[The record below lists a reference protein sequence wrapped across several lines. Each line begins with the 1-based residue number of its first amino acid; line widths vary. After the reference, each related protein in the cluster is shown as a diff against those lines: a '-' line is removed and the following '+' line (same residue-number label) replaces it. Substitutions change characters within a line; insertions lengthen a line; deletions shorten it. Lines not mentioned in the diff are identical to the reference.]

1 MRIILIYHTYFLVW
15 NSPSCVSFCLFCSV
29 YGCNFN
35 LCSFELSK
43 ASYRNINLE
52 SNQQITIKEYQ
63 KKHKLANFKPKYKYD
78 ISKEFS
84 QPVQQ
89 DYDMFKLISYKNLL
103 HKRQKDNFFV
113 GRKLW
118 KFTKPI
124 KKLRLIKIFCTLLD
138 ETYIDYILKKN
149 CKTRGGIFRRA

>member
-1 MRIILIYHTYFLVW
+1 MV
-15 NSPSCVSFCLFCSV
+15 
-29 YGCNFN
+29 NF
-35 LCSFELSK
+35 
-43 ASYRNINLE
+43 
-52 SNQQITIKEYQ
+52 QQK
-63 KKHKLANFKPKYKYD
+63 NKYY

-89 DYDMFKLISYKNLL
+89 DYDMFKFISYKNLL

-124 KKLRLIKIFCTLLD
+124 KKLRLIKIFCTQI
-138 ETYIDYILKKN
+138 EEAYMHYILKKN
-149 CKTRGGIFRRA
+149 